1 MEKKMKMGRPK
12 KLGRPKLQVKKEF
25 RLIFRVSAGEK
36 RSIIARA
43 REQGMRPSE
52 YIRSIVLN

>member
-1 MEKKMKMGRPK
+1 MKQMGRPK

-52 YIRSIVLN
+52 YIRSIIL